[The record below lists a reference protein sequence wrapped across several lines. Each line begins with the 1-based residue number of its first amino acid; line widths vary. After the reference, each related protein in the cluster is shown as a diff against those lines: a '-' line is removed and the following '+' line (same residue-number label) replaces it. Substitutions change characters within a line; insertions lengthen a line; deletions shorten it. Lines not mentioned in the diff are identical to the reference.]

1 MTLQETATRAT
12 RKGNTMAKV
21 MVRSTNAGVFY
32 GKLVARDGDTVTMKN
47 SRRVWYWAG
56 AATLSELANSGT
68 KAPGECKFPAP
79 IKGRHTI
86 LGVCEIIE
94 MTPEAV
100 GSLDA
105 VPVWSAS

>member
-1 MTLQETATRAT
+1 MISQDTAARAT
-12 RKGNTMAKV
+12 TKGNAMATV
-21 MVRSTNAGVFY
+21 MIRSTNAGVFY

-68 KAPGECKFPAP
+68 RAPAECKFPAP

-94 MTPEAV
+94 MTPEAIA
-100 GSLDA
+100 SLDA
-105 VPVWSAS
+105 VPVWSA